1 MVPVPESLMSPD
13 YRPPPLIER
22 LGKANTGT
30 PTKSRQVEAV
40 RSPKSSRVGS
50 PFVKSQINER
60 KGGTPSPNRQRRV
73 VDSNIK

>member
-22 LGKANTGT
+22 LGKVNTGT
-30 PTKSRQVEAV
+30 PTKSRQVETV

-50 PFVKSQINER
+50 PFAKVNER
-60 KGGTPSPNRQRRV
+60 KGGTPSPIRQRRV